1 MYDTLVWAERV
12 LESTYTTGTTEFVLA
27 GTSTGYRTFL
37 QAFAPDD
44 QTGYLAEHET
54 SGQWEIGIGTVLGT
68 GRLQRDEVLLGSS
81 GTSLVDFAAGL
92 KRVRCTM
99 PADLLARLSSLDPSG
114 LIRADGSI
122 GFTADQSLGGHKLTE
137 VADPD
142 DDQDA
147 ATKKYVDDAIEGIEI
162 PEPGASDASE
172 ITYAPAFNSDW
183 FGETDPGNVDD
194 ALDQLAAR
202 VKDVEESPP
211 GGADIGTGE
220 DTALLRRTGT
230 GGTAED
236 APGTKVHDN
245 GKLQFQSSENPIVE
259 LEVEGTSSAQTAT
272 IDWDQSNRFD
282 LSGEGNIEL
291 LFANVGAN
299 GLAGQTI
306 HLLVNHGDTPIT
318 LDYPSSVRWPS
329 ETEPVLTNIPG
340 RSDLLIFSFVRL
352 REEAPVIFGAVGGLN
367 YRIDPSTDPLLWDE
381 FTGANDDDVNGRT
394 PDTFGDGSWASSGV
408 TIQGNTAKTA
418 AGGGATY
425 DVDATEYTLSALFK
439 LADGGGV
446 IGLLV
451 HYIDNNNY
459 YVIFIQKSSGT
470 FYMQLV
476 SGGSVTGLTNYS
488 GNATVSVTDDMPITV
503 EVRGGTIEAT
513 CDGETISADVS
524 LHSSATRV
532 GFTGNAGFAWDDFK
546 VLP

>member
-1 MYDTLVWAERV
+1 MAIEFADLVMEF
-12 LESTYTTGTTEFVLA
+12 TYTTGTGALSLA
-27 GTSTGYRTFL
+27 GSANGYRTAL
-37 QAFAPDD
+37 AAFGAGDHESYWIVRNK
-44 QTGYLAEHET
+44 TGSE
-54 SGQWEIGIGTVLGT
+54 WEMFRGTVNGTTLTRTEVLSSSNDGDQVNFST
-68 GRLQRDEVLLGSS
+68 GRKE
-81 GTSLVDFAAGL
+81 
-92 KRVRCTM
+92 VRCTF
-99 PADLLARLSSLDPSG
+99 PAELAGILVGVLDSLEG
-114 LIRADGSI
+114 AILADGSVP
-122 GFTADQSLGGHKLTE
+122 FAADQSLGGHKLTD

-147 ATKKYVDDAIEGIEI
+147 ATKKYVEDAIAGIEI

-172 ITYAPAFNSDW
+172 ITYAPAVNSDW
-183 FGETDPGNVDD
+183 FGEDPGNVDD

-202 VKDVEESPP
+202 VKDVEDSPP
-211 GGADIGTGE
+211 GGADIGTGD
-220 DTALLRRTGT
+220 DT
-230 GGTAED
+230 
-236 APGTKVHDN
+236 
-245 GKLQFQSSENPIVE
+245 GKLRFQSSENPIVE